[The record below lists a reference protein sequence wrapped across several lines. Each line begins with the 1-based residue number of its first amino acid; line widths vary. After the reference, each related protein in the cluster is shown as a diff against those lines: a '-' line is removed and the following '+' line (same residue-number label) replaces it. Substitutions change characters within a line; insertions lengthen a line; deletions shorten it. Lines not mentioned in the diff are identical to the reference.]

1 MNLWRRLKN
10 SGDSTVNA
18 SHELEGGERYGQ
30 NFNIYTQANTQCGMG
45 LATVHLH
52 WLNSQ
57 CLFGELCLSAI
68 DSILKV
74 LYDACWIIG
83 AEDGRS
89 SDNDIT
95 A

>member
-1 MNLWRRLKN
+1 
-10 SGDSTVNA
+10 V
-18 SHELEGGERYGQ
+18 
-30 NFNIYTQANTQCGMG
+30 G

-52 WLNSQ
+52 WLS
-57 CLFGELCLSAI
+57 LFGELCLSAI

-95 A
+95 AWDDVSVTFRQKTDNECYYQLLHRRQWFWD